1 MEEAKHKHKPETV
14 SESEW
19 QEMKGIAILAQQSGF
34 PRIQADPQHVID
46 LIDQRAALLAALQAE
61 QEWREREATGAI
73 DPEWDYERMVGD
85 KRRAAIK
92 SATGGQ

>member
-1 MEEAKHKHKPETV
+1 MEAV

-46 LIDQRAALLAALQAE
+46 LIDQRSALLEALKLCEGNISSLLASNHPKVFGC
-61 QEWREREATGAI
+61 WLH
-73 DPEWDYERMVGD
+73 VV
-85 KRRAAIK
+85 RAAIK
-92 SATGGQ
+92 SATGQ